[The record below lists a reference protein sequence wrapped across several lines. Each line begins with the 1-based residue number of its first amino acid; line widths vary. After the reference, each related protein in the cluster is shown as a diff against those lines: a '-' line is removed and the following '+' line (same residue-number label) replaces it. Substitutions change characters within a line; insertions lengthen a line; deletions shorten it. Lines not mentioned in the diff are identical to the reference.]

1 MITMY
6 AVTLLSIIITNI
18 LGYLSFKTNV
28 KNVNIDIKP
37 IFNIEDIW
45 IRNKN
50 PIFNAGIVSE
60 FVINL
65 KMINLIRFIFLI
77 NRDIKIKNIKTE
89 KIITNE

>member
-1 MITMY
+1 MI
-6 AVTLLSIIITNI
+6 
-18 LGYLSFKTNV
+18 GYLSFKTNV
-28 KNVNIDIKP
+28 TNVNIDIKP

-77 NRDIKIKNIKTE
+77 NRDINSKNVKTE
-89 KIITNE
+89 KVITNE

>member
-1 MITMY
+1 MTTMY

-18 LGYLSFKTNV
+18 LGYLSFRTSV
-28 KNVNIDIKP
+28 KNINIDIKP

-77 NRDIKIKNIKTE
+77 NRDINSKNVKTE
-89 KIITNE
+89 KVITNE